1 MYVNSLG
8 YDHKKKDKNRKKK
21 NHNLLLLLFLFNFQ
35 LLKEAKETFFYIYEC
50 IYFTSK
56 NPDVQND
63 KKKNFN
69 HMKLIF

>member
-1 MYVNSLG
+1 MTT
-8 YDHKKKDKNRKKK
+8 KKMTKTGKK
-21 NHNLLLLLFLFNFQ
+21 NHDLLLLLFLFNFQ

-50 IYFTSK
+50 IYFTFK

-63 KKKNFN
+63 KKKSFN